1 MSEIDISIAASMWST
16 GCDTLAIAKRLRMHE
31 SRVYLWLDEI
41 KQAAKKARAVA

>member
-1 MSEIDISIAASMWST
+1 MSEIDISIAASMWAT

-41 KQAAKKARAVA
+41 KQAAKKARAA